1 VDRDEKLIFEY
12 KKIKLAQIQA
22 LLTTAIEEKAT
33 ATEGEEVIEEK
44 AVVVSW
50 RSSWRRPT

>member
-1 VDRDEKLIFEY
+1 MIFEY

-33 ATEGEEVIEEK
+33 ATEGEEVMEEK
-44 AVVVSW
+44 AIAT
-50 RSSWRRPT
+50 SWRRP

>member
-1 VDRDEKLIFEY
+1 VDRDEKMIFEY

-33 ATEGEEVIEEK
+33 ATEGEEVMEEK
-44 AVVVSW
+44 AVAT
-50 RSSWRRPT
+50 SWRRP